1 MNTTLE
7 HFSSPEENQISN
19 RSNKLLIFRLYGSF
33 AHFNQPISNRFR
45 NTYSIIPKPQ
55 LLGLIGSI
63 AGLEGYKNRST
74 LPEFYRMI
82 GNLKVFIKSN
92 NNYDKKFI
100 VKYNSLNSFLSN
112 RVNPEMIGDKVKPS
126 IPNVIINEQVLL
138 YPDYEIGL
146 LLNEN
151 NDLHST
157 IIENIRHNRSVFH
170 IYLGKNE
177 FFANSQYISLE
188 NYEVNFKKEAMCRSI
203 LPFDEL
209 EKEGT
214 NNMKLEML
222 PVGFDENFKYIYRLM
237 AIPQKECVVPLKNP
251 NHCIVSKDNIY
262 YVF

>member
-1 MNTTLE
+1 MDVTLK
-7 HFSSPEENQISN
+7 HFSSPDENEIGKQ
-19 RSNKLLIFRLYGSF
+19 SNKLLIFRLYGSF

-55 LLGLIGSI
+55 LLGIIGSI

-74 LPEFYRMI
+74 LPEFYRII
-82 GNLKVFIKSN
+82 GNLKVFIKPN
-92 NNYDKKFI
+92 NNSDKKFI
-100 VKYNSLNSFLSN
+100 VKYNSLNSFLNN
-112 RVNPEMIGDKVKPS
+112 RVDTAS
-126 IPNVIINEQVLL
+126 PNVIINEQVLL

-146 LLNEN
+146 LLDEN
-151 NDLHST
+151 NDLHKN
-157 IIENIRHNRSVFH
+157 IIENIQHNRSVFH

-177 FFANSQYISLE
+177 FFANIQYISLE
-188 NYEVNFKKEAMCRSI
+188 NYKINSTREAMCCSI

-214 NNMKLEML
+214 DNMKLEML
-222 PVGFDENFKYIYRLM
+222 PVGFDENFKYVYRLM

-251 NHCIVSKDNIY
+251 DNCIISDDNVY